1 MLASLFF
8 WVFCLHRV
16 PPLPP
21 TPPSHLVLLRSR
33 DYYRVYT
40 LRDRAWSCR
49 IIKDCWEWE
58 FVFFGGG
65 GKWKEISTTNWPSP
79 LFSVPQTSWN
89 RDHDDTGSTRSG
101 GTPGPSSGG
110 HTSHSGDN
118 SSEQGQNP
126 LFSFSYVS
134 ACSCVGGGEEQNVYK
149 ISNYISRTYKI
160 QSWWRTVERWQLSV
174 KIPSHPAQGILWSV
188 LYFQDSLAQAEF
200 SRKCFTSRPRGFLT
214 LRRKKGFCCG
224 CQIAS
229 VRQKDKLQKRQ
240 YNYRYLLWYRT
251 SSV

>member
-1 MLASLFF
+1 MRVC
-8 WVFCLHRV
+8 VFL
-16 PPLPP
+16 
-21 TPPSHLVLLRSR
+21 
-33 DYYRVYT
+33 
-40 LRDRAWSCR
+40 
-49 IIKDCWEWE
+49 
-58 FVFFGGG
+58 GG

-79 LFSVPQTSWN
+79 LLSVPQTSWN

-126 LFSFSYVS
+126 LFSFSYVF

-160 QSWWRTVERWQLSV
+160 QSWWRTLKRWQLSV

-214 LRRKKGFCCG
+214 LREEEEKRLFVVV
-224 CQIAS
+224 
-229 VRQKDKLQKRQ
+229 VRLPQLDK
-240 YNYRYLLWYRT
+240 RT
-251 SSV
+251 SCRNGNIIIDICYDIQNQQCLKKSKRLPPGVPHKIK